1 MENNSRKEKAIPGD
15 ELAVIEEFEP
25 GEGTYEVNGKIR
37 ASILGKINIDN
48 KNKLITI
55 ETHVKKNDM
64 PKPNDKVEGII
75 ENIIGPGA
83 ILKIIKVNEEENF
96 EFLKGVIEIRRSR
109 GQRESGVDV
118 TDHVRATVFSVIDG
132 NIYLNIREQN
142 DGVVSS
148 KCIECCSRVVK
159 VDRGTK
165 CVQCGLTR
173 FKKLALDFK

>member
-1 MENNSRKEKAIPGD
+1 
-15 ELAVIEEFEP
+15 
-25 GEGTYEVNGKIR
+25 
-37 ASILGKINIDN
+37 
-48 KNKLITI
+48 
-55 ETHVKKNDM
+55 M

-83 ILKIIKVNEEENF
+83 ILKIIKVNEKENF
-96 EFLKGVIEIRRSR
+96 EFLSGVIEIRRSR

-118 TDHVRATVFSVIDG
+118 TDRVRATVFSVVDG

-148 KCIECCSRVVK
+148 KCIKCCSQVVK
-159 VDRGTK
+159 VDRGVK
-165 CVQCGLTR
+165 CVECGLER

>member
-1 MENNSRKEKAIPGD
+1 MENNNRKEKAIPGD

-55 ETHVKKNDM
+55 ETTVKNIM

-75 ENIIGPGA
+75 ENIIGAGA
-83 ILKIIKVNEEENF
+83 ILKIIKVNGKENF
-96 EFLKGVIEIRRSR
+96 SFLSGIIEIRRSR

-142 DGVVSS
+142 DGVMSS
-148 KCIECCSRVVK
+148 KCVKCYSRVVK
-159 VDRGTK
+159 VDRGIK
-165 CVQCGLTR
+165 CVECGLDR
-173 FKKLALDFK
+173 FKKLASDFK